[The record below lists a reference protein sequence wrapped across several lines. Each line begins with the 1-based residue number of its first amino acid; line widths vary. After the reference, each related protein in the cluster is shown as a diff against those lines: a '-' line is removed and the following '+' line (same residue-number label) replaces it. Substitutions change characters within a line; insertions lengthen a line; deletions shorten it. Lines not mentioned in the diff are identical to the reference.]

1 MQRKQRPLKQRLLLR
16 SRRQNLMLN
25 NNKTEVIKVQ
35 RKMKGEV
42 EAEDEVVVVE
52 EEVDVEEASIV
63 VEAEA
68 VNKIPTMT
76 SK

>member
-1 MQRKQRPLKQRLLLR
+1 
-16 SRRQNLMLN
+16 MLN

-63 VEAEA
+63 VEVGV

-76 SK
+76 FK

>member
-42 EAEDEVVVVE
+42 EAEAEVVVVE

-63 VEAEA
+63 VEAGV
-68 VNKIPTMT
+68 VNKIPMMT

>member
-63 VEAEA
+63 VGAGV